1 MLRPARVFLGIGV
14 SDPVV
19 SRSENLRELPEP
31 AYVAALRAA
40 LAERGVAF
48 LDVGYDVGRKTRT
61 DEGGYDY
68 RRIYRIRSFVW
79 DDALFVVRPNFAE
92 RHFAEWPDNL
102 QAIWRE
108 TLIDVPDRPGG
119 HPPAPVDL

>member
-19 SRSENLRELPEP
+19 SRSESMRELPEP
-31 AYVAALRAA
+31 AYVPTLRAA

-48 LDVGYDVGRKTRT
+48 LEVGYDVGRKARA
-61 DEGGYDY
+61 EEGAGGYDY
-68 RRIYRIRSFVW
+68 RRVYRIRSFVW
-79 DDALFVVRPNFAE
+79 DDALFVIRPSFAE
-92 RHFAEWPDNL
+92 RHFAEWPDDL

-108 TLIDVPDRPGG
+108 TLVEVPDRQRT
-119 HPPAPVDL
+119 